1 MKIKTFLFVLLLS
14 NLFGLHAQNDTV
26 FFMKNGVIVYHKPV
40 ADIDSI
46 LFYRPYINP
55 NGTFTDPRDGNVY
68 NTILIGNQVWM
79 ATNLAYLPTISSP
92 DMGSY
97 TAPHYYVNN
106 FWGTDTAKAKTLCNY
121 LDYGVLY
128 NWNAALT
135 ACPVGWHLP
144 TNAEWTTLTTYL
156 GGQTTAGGKL
166 KQTGT
171 TLWNFPNTAATNET
185 EFNAIPGGYRD
196 YSAPTYYLLGNV
208 GFYWSSSEYTSNSA
222 KARTMFYNMTVCEEN
237 HHHKS
242 YGFSVR
248 CVMN

>member
-1 MKIKTFLFVLLLS
+1 MKPKNLLFALLLC
-14 NLFGLHAQNDTV
+14 NFFALQAQNDTI
-26 FFMKNGVIVYHKPV
+26 FFMKNGIIVYQKPV
-40 ADIDSI
+40 TEVDSI
-46 LFYRPYINP
+46 LFYRPTINP

-68 NTILIGNQVWM
+68 NTILIGTQVWM

-92 DMGSY
+92 DLGSY

-106 FWGTDTAKAKTLCNY
+106 YWGTDTAKAKTMCSY

-144 TNAEWTTLTTYL
+144 TNAEWITLTTYL
-156 GGQTTAGGKL
+156 GGTTNAGGKL

-171 TLWNFPNTAATNET
+171 ILWNAPNTGATNET
-185 EFNAIPGGYRD
+185 QFNAIPGGMRD
-196 YSAPTYYLLGNV
+196 YSAATYYHTGN
-208 GFYWSSSEYTSNSA
+208 FAYYWSSSEYTSNSA
-222 KARTMFYNMTVCEEN
+222 KARNMMYNVSICEEN

-248 CVMN
+248 CVMD